1 MLGFKP
7 SLRAFTTALVPL
19 LALPIV
25 AAGQEPTPPI
35 RTPAPSETRLWVNG
49 QEVPSEQLGWY
60 MPRRARLGVSVNMRA
75 KETDSI
81 GAYLLSVTPNGP
93 ASKAGLRSGDIIVR
107 LDGKGLTGGG
117 SNTNPDQSVPGLKLI
132 ELAAKLP
139 PNDTVAV
146 EYRRGTDRR
155 TTQLVTGDEAS
166 YTIRM
171 KEEDMPMGAGEMARV
186 RPDMFNRTPDH
197 MGELR
202 FGTAFTFVPDLADLE
217 LAPVNADLGRYFG
230 VTDGVLVI
238 DVPEDSRLNLKG
250 GDVVLTVDGRESEN
264 PAHLLRI
271 LQSYEQG
278 EEIKFEIM
286 RMKKKEVVTGR
297 VGRGEPRPNPGQP
310 R

>member
-1 MLGFKP
+1 MLVF
-7 SLRAFTTALVPL
+7 SLSPRAPTAALITL
-19 LALPIV
+19 LALPAV
-25 AAGQEPTPPI
+25 AAGQDPTPP
-35 RTPAPSETRLWVNG
+35 TPQDPNTRLWVNG

-107 LDGKGLTGGG
+107 LDGKGLTGGA
-117 SNTNPDQSVPGLKLI
+117 SNSNPDQSVPGLKLI

-139 PNDTVAV
+139 PNDTVAI
-146 EYRRGTDRR
+146 EYRRGAERR

-166 YTIRM
+166 YTIRL
-171 KEEDMPMGAGEMARV
+171 KDDEMPVPSGDVYRMRPEMFGRA
-186 RPDMFNRTPDH
+186 PEH

-202 FGTAFTFVPDLADLE
+202 FNSGFAFVPDLADLE

-238 DVPEDSRLNLKG
+238 DVPEGSRLNLKG